1 MIAIVKFF
9 VKFCCFLHWGFSG
22 FHTLME
28 IMSKLGSKKVE
39 QSPLNHNERLEFLGD
54 AVIEFITTI
63 HLFFMFTELDE
74 GGLATY
80 RSTMVQNKNLAVLAK
95 VDFKLHCRYYKNF
108 EFNLYQDIQG
118 LSGKSSENRSGRIYA
133 LCSWTRSLP

>member
-1 MIAIVKFF
+1 MKIPAVAAM
-9 VKFCCFLHWGFSG
+9 FSCLREVCLG

-95 VDFKLHCRYYKNF
+95 V
-108 EFNLYQDIQG
+108 
-118 LSGKSSENRSGRIYA
+118 
-133 LCSWTRSLP
+133 TRNK

>member
-1 MIAIVKFF
+1 MSFSFKIN
-9 VKFCCFLHWGFSG
+9 LHLLG

-28 IMSKLGSKKVE
+28 IMSKLGSKKAE

-63 HLFFMFTELDE
+63 HLFYMFDELDE

-80 RSTMVQNKNLAVLAK
+80 RSTMVQNKNLALLAK
-95 VDFKLHCRYYKNF
+95 VLNSQNLH
-108 EFNLYQDIQG
+108 
-118 LSGKSSENRSGRIYA
+118 
-133 LCSWTRSLP
+133 